1 MNATQIQT
9 LIAPLVGIAAI
20 WLASKIPFIDQ
31 ATWSDWIN
39 ALISS
44 GVLAFM
50 GWITG
55 NTKII
60 TQAAALPE
68 VQSIKLEPSAPQT
81 TVAATPANVSK

>member
-1 MNATQIQT
+1 MNKTQLQT
-9 LIAPLVGIAAI
+9 LIAPLVGIAAA

-31 ATWSDWIN
+31 VTWSGWIN
-39 ALISS
+39 AVISG

-55 NTKII
+55 NTSII

-68 VQSIKLEPSAPQT
+68 VQSIKLEPSAPAA
-81 TVAATPANVSK
+81 TVAATPSNVSK